1 MQNKMLNQTIPDQ
14 GKDTCELQCM
24 SFIQMIACS
33 AQSLEHFL
41 VKQNNPPTI
50 KMFAFSRMRVHKGK
64 LVGIHNE
71 ICCLDTEED
80 VELLG

>member
-1 MQNKMLNQTIPDQ
+1 
-14 GKDTCELQCM
+14 
-24 SFIQMIACS
+24 MIACS